1 MKYLLTVLMVL
12 TFITIGCD
20 TNTTESNNEGEITEH
35 STINVKTATEY
46 FNFSTNSGSADETSA
61 HDVVFYA
68 VSWQPAPQAP
78 VISDPRFKAKDG
90 MSIAV
95 LKDTKMEDVTDVPG
109 LSDFV
114 TDYTT
119 EIDSWYNMTDANIV
133 LSNASVWVVN
143 TADGKFPAFEITN
156 YYDDQGVSGVFSI
169 EWKYLSE

>member
-1 MKYLLTVLMVL
+1 MKYLLTISMILAFMMV
-12 TFITIGCD
+12 GCEK
-20 TNTTESNNEGEITEH
+20 NTTESNNEGEISEH
-35 STINVKTATEY
+35 STVNVKTETEY
-46 FNFSTNSGSADETSA
+46 FSFANNSGSIDETSA

-78 VISDPRFKAKDG
+78 VISDPRFKVKDG

-95 LKDTKMEDVTDVPG
+95 LKDTKLDNVTDVPG
-109 LSDFV
+109 SNEFV
-114 TDYTT
+114 TNYST
-119 EIDSWYNMTDANIV
+119 ETDSWYNMTDANIV
-133 LSNASVWVVN
+133 LSNESVWVVN